1 MVLTQT
7 MGFVLKLNQTISAVK
22 TENWKL
28 KINLQNKEI
37 KSFNIS
43 VVCSDN
49 YSGDLV
55 QSRDMNA

>member
-1 MVLTQT
+1 

-22 TENWKL
+22 TENLKL

>member
-49 YSGDLV
+49 YSGGLV